1 MNDIDTSEKS
11 VSILRRRRSVLC
23 KVLSFLTNFLLE
35 NGKLAK
41 VLKERKKFWNAE

>member
-11 VSILRRRRSVLC
+11 VSIRRSVLC